1 MCLSV
6 PSKVLEV
13 REDKT
18 ALVETLGVKRVVSLE
33 LLQEDVFP
41 GDWVLVHVGFAI
53 QKLDEEYALESL
65 RLFEEILE
73 MEDELEG

>member
-1 MCLSV
+1 
-6 PSKVLEV
+6 
-13 REDKT
+13 